1 MNTDQL
7 ADNPAEL
14 VRSYAQTLTIPTG
27 LLKGQRFD
35 LHPFQTDWLTA
46 ALFSDIVRSA
56 YLCIARK
63 NAKTALIA
71 LILLCYLCG
80 PLNVK
85 NWRAIVASCDR
96 DKADELKR
104 QLEEIKE
111 ASGIPDKRLRIY
123 ADKATGLHGSEVTFL
138 SGSGNSGQAAG
149 ADLSIIDELGLL
161 EERDRPL
168 VQAMTTATAGRDGRL
183 LCISIRGGGPFML
196 EAEERAR
203 ALASVCYVEFSGR
216 SGAPLDDEE
225 NWHAANPGLAVGIKS
240 LTGFRAQAEAA
251 MLTPADQNGFRAL
264 HLNERLNPN
273 QETIVT
279 VDQWKACLVEHL
291 PPREGPCVVG
301 WDLGSSN
308 SFCSVAGMW
317 GNGRTEVWSAIGG
330 VPALAERSAADGHG
344 RGLYV
349 LMQERG
355 ELTVYEGWRVT
366 PVGAFIKD
374 VVSRLSG
381 QHVLAVGCD
390 RHRSDEAETALEE
403 AKVNWPIFYRGQG
416 KGKDGVHDT
425 MACQRLVLS
434 KTLKAQESLMLSLAI
449 SQSVIQYDSN
459 ANPCLNKTNQ
469 KARIDAL
476 SALVICAGLYE
487 KHLAK
492 KKKPRRYIGIVG
504 E

>member
-1 MNTDQL
+1 M
-7 ADNPAEL
+7 
-14 VRSYAQTLTIPTG
+14 R
-27 LLKGQRFD
+27 GQRFK
-35 LHPFQTDWLTA
+35 LHDFQTDWLRE
-46 ALFSDIVRSA
+46 ALFSELVRSA

-71 LILLCYLCG
+71 IILLAYLCG
-80 PLNVK
+80 PLNAE
-85 NWRAIVASCDR
+85 NWRAIVASCDK
-96 DKADELKR
+96 DKADELLR
-104 QLEEIKE
+104 QIEEIKK
-111 ASGIPDKRLRIY
+111 ASDIPDSKLRIY
-123 ADKATGLHGSEVTFL
+123 ANKVVGLNDASASFL
-138 SGSGNSGQAAG
+138 SSSSNSGQAAG
-149 ADLSIIDELGLL
+149 SDLSVIDELGLL
-161 EERDRPL
+161 AERDRPL

-183 LCISIRGGGPFML
+183 LCISIRGGGPFME
-196 EAEERAR
+196 EAKERAKT
-203 ALASVCYVEFSGR
+203 LPSVYYKEFSGKP
-216 SGAPLDDEE
+216 GAALDDEP
-225 NWHAANPGLAVGIKS
+225 NWHQANPGLAVGIKS

-273 QETIVT
+273 QQTIVS
-279 VDQWKACLVEHL
+279 VSDWQACLVKEL
-291 PPREGPCVVG
+291 PPREGSCVVSY
-301 WDLGSSN
+301 DLGSSN
-308 SFCSVAGMW
+308 SFCSAAVMW
-317 GNGRTEVWSAIGG
+317 KSGRTEVWSAIGG
-330 VPALAERSAADGHG
+330 KPPLAERSAADGHG
-344 RGLYV
+344 KALYP

-374 VVSRLSG
+374 VVSRLEG

-390 RHRSDEAETALEE
+390 RYRSDEAEQALED
-403 AKVNWPIFYRGQG
+403 AKVNWPIYYRGQG
-416 KGKDGVHDT
+416 KGKDGIADT
-425 MACQRLVLS
+425 MSAQRLILS

-492 KKKPRRYIGIVG
+492 PKRARRYIGLI

>member
-1 MNTDQL
+1 MLQ
-7 ADNPAEL
+7 
-14 VRSYAQTLTIPTG
+14 
-27 LLKGQRFD
+27 GQRFQ
-35 LHPFQTDWLTA
+35 LHDFQTDWLRA
-46 ALFSDIVRSA
+46 ALFSEAVRSA
-56 YLCIARK
+56 YLCISRK

-71 LILLCYLCG
+71 IILLCYLCG
-80 PLNVK
+80 PLNAE
-85 NWRAIVASCDR
+85 NWRAIVASCDK
-96 DKADELKR
+96 DKADELLR
-104 QLEEIKE
+104 QIEEIKK
-111 ASGIPDKRLRIY
+111 ASDIPDSKLRIF
-123 ADKATGLHGSEVTFL
+123 ADKAIGLNGAEVSFL

-149 ADLSIIDELGLL
+149 ADLSVIDEMGLL

-168 VQAMTTATAGRDGRL
+168 VQAMTTATAARDGRL
-183 LCISIRGGGPFML
+183 LCISIRGGGPFME
-196 EAEERAR
+196 EAKERAKT
-203 ALASVCYVEFSGR
+203 LPSVYYKEFSGR
-216 SGAPLDDEE
+216 PGAPLDDEE
-225 NWHAANPGLAVGIKS
+225 NWHRANPGLAVGIKS
-240 LTGFRAQAEAA
+240 LIGFRAQAEAA

-273 QETIVT
+273 QQTIVS
-279 VDQWKACLVEHL
+279 VSDWQACLVEEL

-308 SFCSVAGMW
+308 SFCSVAAMW
-317 GNGRTEVWSAIGG
+317 KSGRLEVWSAIGG

-344 RGLYV
+344 KALYP

-374 VVSRLSG
+374 VVSRLAG

-416 KGKDGVHDT
+416 KGKDGVADT
-425 MACQRLVLS
+425 MACQRLILS
-434 KTLKAQESLMLSLAI
+434 KTLKAEESLMLSLAI

-487 KHLAK
+487 THLAK
-492 KKKPRRYIGIVG
+492 KKRPRRYIGIVG